1 MVDVFTKR
9 TPCKN
14 RDTGKMPHED
24 GGFDNKFVT
33 QGTPKIVSKA
43 CEARERKGRSSL

>member
-1 MVDVFTKR
+1 MIDVLTKR
-9 TPCKN
+9 TSCKN

-24 GGFDNKFVT
+24 RGFGNESVT

-43 CEARERKGRSSL
+43 CEARESKGRISL